1 MFETRKIS
9 SMLTKDLNQLLENGV
24 DDSALDD
31 CKEICFKIETCQNLF
46 FDNHSDANECTMDGS
61 NPCQNGGTCSE
72 EQGSRTCKCTPNWTG
87 SMCNQSKFF
96 CIWKKLCFSHL
107 KI

>member
-1 MFETRKIS
+1 MVWMI
-9 SMLTKDLNQLLENGV
+9 LLWFIV
-24 DDSALDD
+24 
-31 CKEICFKIETCQNLF
+31 KEICFKIETCQNLL

-72 EQGSRTCKCTPNWTG
+72 EQGSRTCKCPPNWTG

-96 CIWKKLCFSHL
+96 CTYLEKALFFTSENLNHE
-107 KI
+107 